1 MTVRPKPRWLTWI
14 VSIGL
19 LRTELHAPKRSRIRR
34 LPYERAMG
42 RSAKSASPAIRAT
55 ETWLPDSA
63 RANAHPTG
71 PPPAMATSTSASSAT
86 ADQSLEV
93 PDRFRRGRSQYLAPR
108 NRHDDVVLDA
118 YPGVPELPWHVI
130 GRPDVAARL
139 YGQCHEIGRASCR
152 ERGHDRCGAVR

>member
-34 LPYERAMG
+34 LPYDRAMG

-55 ETWLPDSA
+55 ESALPDRA

-71 PPPAMATSTSASSAT
+71 PPPAMATSTSGSSAT
-86 ADQSLEV
+86 ADQGLEI
-93 PDRFRRGRSQYLAPR
+93 PDRFRCGRSQYLAPR
-108 NRHDDVVLDA
+108 RRHDDVVLDA
-118 YPGVPELPWHVI
+118 HPRVPELPGHVI
-130 GRPDVAARL
+130 GRSDVAGGLDGKGHARVEWAPL
-139 YGQCHEIGRASCR
+139 PGRSVCY
-152 ERGHDRCGAVR
+152 